1 MAISLLKMKSSLD
14 LQLFFNFSDGQMS
27 DLEISPPPRN
37 KRNSMPRKSNEN
49 SQSSSHD
56 KIVKRQQVN
65 SNYSDVVLTK
75 KPPNVITTPSTG
87 CET

>member
-1 MAISLLKMKSSLD
+1 MRIAISSLLALD

-49 SQSSSHD
+49 LQSSSHD

-65 SNYSDVVLTK
+65 SNYEDSNTNYRL
-75 KPPNVITTPSTG
+75 NSLHREG
-87 CET
+87 ANGL